1 MAWSIPRPEMAAA
14 ERGSRPGPDS
24 SGAADSSRARPAR
37 SSERSSAPPSRTGS
51 HVIDVEPS
59 EAGERLDVFLH
70 RHFPEHSRSQLKRWV
85 DEERVTVGGRTVRA
99 SRMLRPGESITIDV
113 PPPPPPMPIPQDIP
127 LDVIHEDD
135 CFLVIRKPAGLVVH
149 PGAGNVAGGTLVNAL
164 LSHTDQLSTE
174 AGDFRPGIVHRLDR
188 ETSGLM
194 VIARDDDTHRRIAA
208 QFKARM
214 VKKEYL
220 ALSHG
225 QPKESDGR
233 IDEPLGRSLVDR
245 KKMAIRPDAEGKASL
260 TLWRTVG
267 TIGGFTWFRCFPH
280 TGRTHQIR
288 VHLKS
293 IGHPIAC
300 DYHYGRER
308 ELTLAGAFGRKPQ
321 GKEPVVLA
329 RHALHAFRLSFRHP
343 DDGRALTFE
352 APLPEDMQTLWD
364 ASTIDDAA
372 LASAPP
378 APPPPE
384 ELPEDARVWLEG
396 RRTGVGFASTEPE
409 EDAE

>member
-1 MAWSIPRPEMAAA
+1 VMADSDRPAPSDLPPRAPPRPG
-14 ERGSRPGPDS
+14 RHLLQV
-24 SGAADSSRARPAR
+24 
-37 SSERSSAPPSRTGS
+37 T
-51 HVIDVEPS
+51 EP

-85 DEERVTVGGRTVRA
+85 EEERVTITGRTVRA
-99 SRMLRPGESITIDV
+99 SRMLRPGEEVTIDV
-113 PPPPPPMPIPQDIP
+113 PPPPPPLPIPQDIP
-127 LDVIHEDD
+127 LEIIHEEES
-135 CFLVIRKPAGLVVH
+135 FLVIRKQAGLVVH
-149 PGAGNVAGGTLVNAL
+149 PGAGNTGGGTLVNAL
-164 LSHTDQLSTE
+164 LSHTDRLSSE

-220 ALSHG
+220 ALAHG
-225 QPKESDGR
+225 APAASEGR

-245 KKMAIRPDAEGKASL
+245 KKMAIRPDAEGKPSL

-267 TIGGFTWFRCFPH
+267 SLGPFRWFRCFPH

-308 ELTLAGAFGRKPQ
+308 DLTLSAARGRKPR
-321 GKEPVVLA
+321 GKEPVVLE

-343 DDGRALTFE
+343 DDGRPLSFE
-352 APLPEDMQTLWD
+352 APLPHDLSTLWD
-364 ASTIDDAA
+364 ASEVDREA
-372 LASAPP
+372 LDSPP
-378 APPPPE
+378 PAAPPPE
-384 ELPEDARVWLEG
+384 ALPEGGMAWGDPDR
-396 RRTGVGFASTEPE
+396 SE
-409 EDAE
+409 ES